1 MSAATATPAAAA
13 TITSAL
19 TAEAFA
25 ALRPGDRFEL
35 TTEPVTTQQLVR
47 YAGASDDYNRIHYDQ
62 PYAVEVGL
70 GGVIAHGMLTM
81 AFMGRAASMVV
92 GPRGQVKRLSARF
105 TSPVRPGDA
114 VHVVGT
120 VTQTHVA
127 APLGELHCRLD
138 VDVGGRGV
146 ANGEATLLIPTD
158 PS

>member
-1 MSAATATPAAAA
+1 MNDVMTRTPT
-13 TITSAL
+13 TITGPL
-19 TAEAFA
+19 TAEALA
-25 ALRPGDRFEL
+25 ALQPGDRFEL

-81 AFMGRAASMVV
+81 AFMGRAVSAVA
-92 GPRGQVKRLSARF
+92 GPRGRIRRLSARF

-120 VTQTHVA
+120 VSQVQA
-127 APLGELHCRLD
+127 ASPMGELQCRID
-138 VDVGGRGV
+138 VDVGGRAV
-146 ANGEATLLIPTD
+146 ANGEATLLIPSGD
-158 PS
+158 

>member
-1 MSAATATPAAAA
+1 MSTTTATAS
-13 TITSAL
+13 ITAAL
-19 TAEAFA
+19 TGEAFA

-35 TTEPVTTQQLVR
+35 TIEPVTTQQLVR

-92 GPRGQVKRLSARF
+92 GPRGRVKRLSARF

-120 VTQTHVA
+120 VTKTRVE
-127 APLGELHCRLD
+127 APLGEFDCCID
-138 VDVGGRGV
+138 VDVSGRAV
-146 ANGEATLLIPTD
+146 ANGEATLLVPTD
-158 PS
+158 PG